1 MEEIIKT
8 LLAEWKNKN
17 LPQIIPRESNLQ
29 DYLNLKVNK
38 IIVLNGFR
46 RVGKTYIL
54 YGLAHE
60 LLKSN
65 SREEVVHINF
75 EDERIP
81 LKTDFLTNLLPV
93 SREIFNKKT
102 RYLFLD
108 ELHNIPNWSKWLRRI
123 YDNEDMK
130 IFVSGSSSK
139 MSEEEIPTEL
149 RGRFLE
155 LKIFPLSFQEF
166 LKFKNLEF
174 DFKLLEYSEKE
185 KPLINKALSEYLTYG
200 GLPEI
205 VLIDENKKF
214 ELAQSY
220 YATVIKRDI
229 VERYKV
235 KNEESLK
242 ALLKLLLDSKEYS
255 ISKSYNNLKSLGY
268 EIGKTT
274 LQKYVS
280 YIENS
285 YFAFSLPI
293 FSYKIKDQMQYPKK
307 IYFIDNVFINAIS
320 TKFMNNLGRLYKNI
334 VAIELKRRKKECFY
348 WKNPEKEEVDFIVK
362 NNEKIGQLIQV
373 SYDISDPETKKRE
386 IKSLL
391 KASKD
396 LKCNNLLLISKDYS
410 KEENLGWFGIKRKI
424 KFIPL
429 WKWLL
434 ENLSYIPFS
443 KKLVIKENP
452 ESNKINSLDK

>member
-1 MEEIIKT
+1 MDEIIRT
-8 LLAEWKNKN
+8 ILTEWKSKN
-17 LPQIIPRESNLQ
+17 IPSVIPREISLQ
-29 DYLNLKVNK
+29 EYLNMKVNK

-54 YGLAHE
+54 YGLANN

-81 LKTDFLTNLLPV
+81 LKTEFLSSILPTSDELFDKKIKYLL
-93 SREIFNKKT
+93 
-102 RYLFLD
+102 LD
-108 ELHNIPNWSKWLRRI
+108 ELHNIPNWSKWLRRV
-123 YDNEDMK
+123 YDNRDMK
-130 IFVSGSSSK
+130 IFVSGSSSR

-155 LKIFPLSFQEF
+155 VKVFPLSFKEF
-166 LKFKNLEF
+166 LKFKKISF
-174 DFKLLEYSEKE
+174 DLKILEYSENE
-185 KPLINKALSEYLTYG
+185 KPLILKALTEYLTYG
-200 GLPEI
+200 GLPEV
-205 VLIDENKKF
+205 VLENENKKL

-229 VERYKV
+229 AERYKI
-235 KNEESLK
+235 KNEESLR

-255 ISKSYNNLKSLGY
+255 ISKTYNNLKSLGQ
-268 EIGKTT
+268 EVGKSTV
-274 LQKYVS
+274 QKYIS

-293 FSYKIKDQMQYPKK
+293 FSYKIKDQIQYPKK

-320 TKFMNNLGRLYKNI
+320 TKFMDNLGRLYENL
-334 VAIELKRRKKECFY
+334 VAIELKRRKEETYY
-348 WKNPEKEEVDFIVK
+348 WKNSEKEEVDFVVK
-362 NNEKIGQLIQV
+362 GDTKVKQLIQV
-373 SYDISDPETKKRE
+373 CYDITEQDTKKRE
-386 IKSLL
+386 IKALL

-396 LKCNNLLLISKDYS
+396 LGCNDLLIINKDYS
-410 KEENLGWFGIKRKI
+410 GEEDSEWFGIKGKI
-424 KFIPL
+424 KYIPL

-434 ENLSYIPFS
+434 
-443 KKLVIKENP
+443 KE
-452 ESNKINSLDK
+452 

>member
-1 MEEIIKT
+1 MDKIIKT
-8 LLAEWKNKN
+8 ILAEWKGKDI
-17 LPQIIPRESNLQ
+17 PAVIPREINIQ
-29 DYLNLKVNK
+29 DYLNMKINK

-65 SREEVVHINF
+65 SREEVIHINF

-81 LKTDFLTNLLPV
+81 LKTEFLSSLLPTAD
-93 SREIFNKKT
+93 EIFNKKIK
-102 RYLFLD
+102 YLFLD
-108 ELHNIPNWSKWLRRI
+108 ELHNIPNWSKWLRRT
-123 YDNEDMK
+123 YDNQNMR
-130 IFVSGSSSK
+130 IFVSGSSSR

-155 LKIFPLSFQEF
+155 IKILPLSFKEF
-166 LKFKNLEF
+166 LKFKKLSF
-174 DFKLLEYSEKE
+174 DFKLLDYSEKE
-185 KPLINKALSEYLTYG
+185 KPLILKALTEYLTYG
-200 GLPEI
+200 GMPEI
-205 VLIDENKKF
+205 VLVDENKKF

-229 VERYKV
+229 TERYNV

-255 ISKSYNNLKSLGY
+255 ISRSYNNLKSLGY
-268 EIGKTT
+268 EIGKST
-274 LQKYVS
+274 LQKYIS

-293 FSYKIKDQMQYPKK
+293 FSYKVKDQMQYAKK
-307 IYFIDNVFINAIS
+307 IYFIDNAFINSIS
-320 TKFMNNLGRLYKNI
+320 TKFLNNFGRLYENI
-334 VAIELKRRKKECFY
+334 VAVELKRRKKECYY
-348 WKNPEKEEVDFIVK
+348 WKNMEKEEIDFVIK
-362 NNEKIGQLIQV
+362 NDAKINQLIQV
-373 SYDISDPETKKRE
+373 CYDITDPDTKKRE
-386 IKSLL
+386 IKALL
-391 KASKD
+391 KASKA
-396 LKCNNLLLISKDYS
+396 LKCNNLLVINQDYS
-410 KEENLGWFGIKRKI
+410 GEENLEWFGIKRKI

-434 ENLSYIPFS
+434 GTV
-443 KKLVIKENP
+443 K
-452 ESNKINSLDK
+452 

>member
-1 MEEIIKT
+1 MDKIIRT
-8 LLAEWKNKN
+8 ILAEWSRKG
-17 LPQIIPRESNLQ
+17 LPEVIPREISLQ
-29 DYLNLKVNK
+29 DYLNLKINK

-46 RVGKTYIL
+46 RVGKTYIF
-54 YGLAHE
+54 YSVINE

-81 LKTDFLTNLLPV
+81 LKTEFLSSLMPTADELFV
-93 SREIFNKKT
+93 KKMK
-102 RYLFLD
+102 YLFLD

-123 YDNEDMK
+123 HDNQNIK
-130 IFVSGSSSK
+130 IFVSGSSSR

-155 LKIFPLSFQEF
+155 VKIFPLSFNEF
-166 LKFKNLEF
+166 LKFKSLSF
-174 DFKLLEYSEKE
+174 DFKLLDHSEKE
-185 KPLINKALSEYLTYG
+185 RPQMLKALAEYLTYG

-205 VLIDENKKF
+205 VLINETKKF

-229 VERYKV
+229 VERYKI

-242 ALLKLLLDSKEYS
+242 SLLKLLLDSKEYS
-255 ISKSYNNLKSLGY
+255 INKSYHTLKSLGY
-268 EIGKTT
+268 EVGKSTV
-274 LQKYVS
+274 QKYIS

-285 YFAFSLPI
+285 YFIFSLPI

-307 IYFIDNVFINAIS
+307 VYCIDNAFINSIS
-320 TKFMNNLGRLYKNI
+320 TKFSHNFGRLYENL
-334 VAIELKRRKKECFY
+334 VAIELKRRKKECYY
-348 WKNPEKEEVDFIVK
+348 WKNMEKEEVDFIIK
-362 NNEKIGQLIQV
+362 NNAKIEELVQV
-373 SYDISDPETKKRE
+373 CYDISDQDTKKRE
-386 IKSLL
+386 LRALL

-396 LKCNNLLLISKDYS
+396 LKCKNLWIINKDYVG
-410 KEENLGWFGIKRKI
+410 EENVEWFGIKRKV

-434 ENLSYIPFS
+434 I
-443 KKLVIKENP
+443 
-452 ESNKINSLDK
+452 SN

>member
-1 MEEIIKT
+1 MDKIIKT
-8 LLAEWKNKN
+8 ILAEWKGKN
-17 LPQIIPRESNLQ
+17 IPAVIPREINLQ
-29 DYLNLKVNK
+29 DYINIKVNK

-54 YGLAHE
+54 YGLVNE
-60 LLKSN
+60 LLNSN

-81 LKTDFLTNLLPV
+81 LKTEFLSILLPTAEELF
-93 SREIFNKKT
+93 RKKIK
-102 RYLFLD
+102 YLFLD

-123 YDNEDMK
+123 YDNQDIR
-130 IFVSGSSSK
+130 IFISGSSSR
-139 MSEEEIPTEL
+139 MSENEIPTEL

-155 LKIFPLSFQEF
+155 IKIFPLSFKEF
-166 LKFKNLEF
+166 LKFKKLDF
-174 DFKLLEYSEKE
+174 DFKVLDYSEKE
-185 KPLINKALSEYLTYG
+185 KSLIQKALAEYLTFG

-229 VERYKV
+229 VERYKI

-242 ALLKLLLDSKEYS
+242 ALIKLLLDSKEYS

-268 EIGKTT
+268 KIGKST
-274 LQKYVS
+274 LQKYIS
-280 YIENS
+280 YIESS

-293 FSYKIKDQMQYPKK
+293 FSHKIKDQMQYPKK
-307 IYFIDNVFINAIS
+307 IYFVDNAFINSIS
-320 TKFMNNLGRLYKNI
+320 TKFSNNFGRLYENL
-334 VAIELKRRKKECFY
+334 VAVELRRKRKECYY
-348 WKNPEKEEVDFIVK
+348 WKNNEKEEVDFILK
-362 NNEKIGQLIQV
+362 NNAKIEQLIQV
-373 SYDISDPETKKRE
+373 CYDISESDTKKRE
-386 IKSLL
+386 IKALL

-396 LKCNNLLLISKDYS
+396 LKCRNLLLINKNYS
-410 KEENLGWFGIKRKI
+410 GEEKLEWFGIKRNV
-424 KFIPL
+424 KFISL

-434 ENLSYIPFS
+434 EENKEIIRKS
-443 KKLVIKENP
+443 KL
-452 ESNKINSLDK
+452 

>member
-1 MEEIIKT
+1 MDKIIKT
-8 LLAEWKNKN
+8 ILTEWKGKN
-17 LPQIIPRESNLQ
+17 IPEIIPREINLQ
-29 DYLNLKVNK
+29 EYLNLKVNK

-54 YGLAHE
+54 YDLIKE

-65 SREEVVHINF
+65 SREEIVHINF

-81 LKTDFLTNLLPV
+81 LKTEFLSNLLPTAE
-93 SREIFNKKT
+93 EIFNKKIK
-102 RYLFLD
+102 YLFLD

-123 YDNEDMK
+123 HDDYDIN
-130 IFVSGSSSK
+130 IFVSGSSSR

-155 LKIFPLSFQEF
+155 IKIFPLSFREF
-166 LKFKNLEF
+166 LKFKRISF
-174 DFKLLEYSEKE
+174 DLKILDYSNKE
-185 KPLINKALSEYLTYG
+185 KPIILKYLAEYLTYG

-214 ELAQSY
+214 ELTQSY
-220 YATVIKRDI
+220 YSTVIKRDI
-229 VERYKV
+229 VERYKI

-268 EIGKTT
+268 EIGKST
-274 LQKYVS
+274 LQKYIS
-280 YIENS
+280 YIDKS
-285 YFAFSLPI
+285 YFTFNLPI

-307 IYFIDNVFINAIS
+307 VYFIDSSFINSIS
-320 TKFMNNLGRLYKNI
+320 TKFLNNLGRLYENT
-334 VAIELKRRKKECFY
+334 VAVELKRRKKECYY
-348 WKNPEKEEVDFIVK
+348 WKNAEKEEVDFVIK
-362 NNEKIGQLIQV
+362 EGLKINQLIQV
-373 SYDISDPETKKRE
+373 CYDITDSDTKKRE
-386 IKSLL
+386 IKALL

-396 LKCNNLLLISKDYS
+396 LKCNNLLLINQNYS
-410 KEENLGWFGIKRKI
+410 GEEDLEWFGIKRRV

-434 ENLSYIPFS
+434 DD
-443 KKLVIKENP
+443 
-452 ESNKINSLDK
+452 KIIS

>member
-1 MEEIIKT
+1 MDKIIKT
-8 LLAEWKNKN
+8 ILAEWKGKN
-17 LPQIIPRESNLQ
+17 IPAAIPREVNLQ
-29 DYLNLKVNK
+29 DYLNLKINK

-54 YGLAHE
+54 YGLINE
-60 LLKSN
+60 LLKGN

-81 LKTDFLTNLLPV
+81 LRTEFLSGLLPATD
-93 SREIFNKKT
+93 EIFNKKIK
-102 RYLFLD
+102 YLFLD
-108 ELHNIPNWSKWLRRI
+108 ELHNIPNWSKWLRRT
-123 YDNEDMK
+123 YDNQTMR
-130 IFVSGSSSK
+130 IFVSGSSSR

-155 LKIFPLSFQEF
+155 IKIFPLSFKEF
-166 LKFKNLEF
+166 LKFKELNF
-174 DFKLLEYSEKE
+174 DFKILDYSEKE
-185 KPLINKALSEYLTYG
+185 KPLILKALTEYLTYG
-200 GLPEI
+200 GLPET

-220 YATVIKRDI
+220 YSTVIKRDI
-229 VERYKV
+229 VERYNI

-268 EIGKTT
+268 KIGKST
-274 LQKYVS
+274 LQKYIS

-307 IYFIDNVFINAIS
+307 IYFIDNAFINSIS
-320 TKFMNNLGRLYKNI
+320 TRFLNNFGRLYENI
-334 VAIELKRRKKECFY
+334 VAVELKRRKEEGYY
-348 WKNPEKEEVDFIVK
+348 WKSMEKEEVDFVIK
-362 NNEKIGQLIQV
+362 KGAKINKLIQV
-373 SYDISDPETKKRE
+373 CYDISDPDTKKRE
-386 IKSLL
+386 IKALL
-391 KASKD
+391 KASKE
-396 LKCNNLLLISKDYS
+396 LKCNNLLLINQDYS
-410 KEENLGWFGIKRKI
+410 GEENLEWFGIKRKV

-429 WKWLL
+429 WKWLIN
-434 ENLSYIPFS
+434 E
-443 KKLVIKENP
+443 
-452 ESNKINSLDK
+452 KI

>member
-1 MEEIIKT
+1 MSNIIKT
-8 LLAEWKNKN
+8 ILAEWKGKN
-17 LPQIIPRESNLQ
+17 IPLVIPREIELQ
-29 DYLNLKVNK
+29 SYLNMKVNK
-38 IIVLNGFR
+38 ILVLNGFR

-54 YGLAHE
+54 YGLVDE

-81 LKTDFLTNLLPV
+81 LKTEFLSYLLPTTE
-93 SREIFNKKT
+93 EIFNKKIK
-102 RYLFLD
+102 YLFLD
-108 ELHNIPNWSKWLRRI
+108 ELHNIPNWSKWLRRV
-123 YDNEDMK
+123 YDNHQNMR
-130 IFVSGSSSK
+130 IFVSGSSSR

-155 LKIFPLSFQEF
+155 VKVLPLSFKEF
-166 LKFKNLEF
+166 LKFKKLNF

-185 KPLINKALSEYLTYG
+185 KPMILKALTEYLTYG

-205 VLIDENKKF
+205 VLENVDKKF

-229 VERYKV
+229 VERYSI
-235 KNEESLK
+235 KNEGSLK
-242 ALLKLLLDSKEYS
+242 SLIRLLLDSKEYS
-255 ISKSYNNLKSLGY
+255 ISKAYNNLKSLGN
-268 EIGKTT
+268 EVGKSTV
-274 LQKYVS
+274 QKYIS

-293 FSYKIKDQMQYPKK
+293 FSYKIKDQIQYPKK
-307 IYFIDNVFINAIS
+307 IYFIDNVFINSIS
-320 TKFMNNLGRLYKNI
+320 TKFMNNYGRLYENL
-334 VAIELKRRKKECFY
+334 VAIELKRRKEENYC
-348 WKNPEKEEVDFIVK
+348 WKNMEKEEVDFVIK
-362 NNEKIGQLIQV
+362 KDTKINQLIQV
-373 SYDISDPETKKRE
+373 CYDITDPDTKKRE
-386 IKSLL
+386 VKALL

-396 LKCNNLLLISKDYS
+396 LKCSNLLIINQNYS
-410 KEENLGWFGIKRKI
+410 GEENVEWFGIKRKI

-434 ENLSYIPFS
+434 E
-443 KKLVIKENP
+443 
-452 ESNKINSLDK
+452 

>member
-1 MEEIIKT
+1 MDKIIKII
-8 LLAEWKNKN
+8 LAEWKGKN
-17 LPQIIPRESNLQ
+17 IPTIIPRDIDLYG
-29 DYLNLKVNK
+29 YLDMKINK
-38 IIVLNGFR
+38 IILLNGFR

-54 YGLAHE
+54 YGLVNE

-65 SREEVVHINF
+65 TREEVVLINF

-81 LKTDFLTNLLPV
+81 LKTDFLSNLIPTSDEV
-93 SREIFNKKT
+93 FNKKIK
-102 RYLFLD
+102 YLFLD

-123 YDNEDMK
+123 HDNQDIK

-155 LKIFPLSFQEF
+155 IKTFPLSFKEF
-166 LKFKNLEF
+166 LKFKKISF
-174 DFKLLEYSEKE
+174 DLKILEYSEKE
-185 KPLINKALSEYLTYG
+185 MPIILKALTEYITYG

-205 VLIDENKKF
+205 VLVDENKKF

-229 VERYKV
+229 VERYNI

-242 ALLKLLLDSKEYS
+242 ALLKLFLDSKEYS

-268 EIGKTT
+268 TIGKST
-274 LQKYVS
+274 LQKYIFC
-280 YIENS
+280 IENS
-285 YFAFSLPI
+285 YFTFSLPI
-293 FSYKIKDQMQYPKK
+293 FSYKIKNQMQHQRK
-307 IYFIDNVFINAIS
+307 IYFIDNVFINSIS
-320 TKFMNNLGRLYKNI
+320 TKFSNNFGRLYENI
-334 VAIELKRRKKECFY
+334 VAVELKRRKKECYY
-348 WKNPEKEEVDFIVK
+348 WKNVEKEEVDFVIK
-362 NNEKIGQLIQV
+362 DNNRIDQLIQV
-373 SYDISDPETKKRE
+373 CYDISDPDTKKRE

-396 LKCNNLLLISKDYS
+396 LKCDNLLIINKDHS
-410 KEENLGWFGIKRKI
+410 SEENLEWFGIKRKI
-424 KFIPL
+424 NFIPL

-434 ENLSYIPFS
+434 N
-443 KKLVIKENP
+443 
-452 ESNKINSLDK
+452 

>member
-1 MEEIIKT
+1 MDKIIKT
-8 LLAEWKNKN
+8 ILAEWKGKKI
-17 LPQIIPRESNLQ
+17 PAIIPREINIQ

-54 YGLAHE
+54 YGLVNE

-65 SREEVVHINF
+65 SREEVVDINF

-81 LKTDFLTNLLPV
+81 LKTEFLSGLLPTAE
-93 SREIFNKKT
+93 EIFNKRVK
-102 RYLFLD
+102 YLFLD

-123 YDNEDMK
+123 YDNQEMK

-155 LKIFPLSFQEF
+155 IKIFPLSFKEF
-166 LKFKNLEF
+166 LKFKNLDF
-174 DFKLLEYSEKE
+174 DFKILDYSGKE
-185 KPLINKALSEYLTYG
+185 RPLILKALMEYLKFG

-205 VLIDENKKF
+205 VLIEENKKF

-229 VERYKV
+229 IERYNI

-242 ALLKLLLDSKEYS
+242 ALIKLLLDSKEYS
-255 ISKSYNNLKSLGY
+255 ISKSYNNLKSSGY
-268 EIGKTT
+268 KIGKST
-274 LQKYVS
+274 LQRYIS

-307 IYFIDNVFINAIS
+307 IYFIDNAFINSIS
-320 TKFMNNLGRLYKNI
+320 TKFSNNLGRLYENI
-334 VAIELKRRKKECFY
+334 VAVELKRRKNECCY
-348 WKNPEKEEVDFIVK
+348 WKNIEKEEVDFVI
-362 NNEKIGQLIQV
+362 NNDSKARQLIQV
-373 SYDISDPETKKRE
+373 CYDISETDTKKRE
-386 IKSLL
+386 IRALL

-396 LKCNNLLLISKDYS
+396 LKCKNLLLINHDYFG
-410 KEENLGWFGIKRKI
+410 EEELEWFGIKRKV

-434 ENLSYIPFS
+434 G
-443 KKLVIKENP
+443 
-452 ESNKINSLDK
+452 